1 MYNLISG
8 YIDFIE
14 SFINRNLGLIL
25 LFFRQGFNIVENL
38 LEYIKGLVS

>member
-1 MYNLISG
+1 MYNLVSG

-14 SFINRNLGLIL
+14 SFTNRNLGLISL
-25 LFFRQGFNIVENL
+25 SFRQGFNIVRNL